1 MNGKNLYQNLKLKK
15 VAQRKNKVKIVS
27 EFIETLNLELS
38 LRFGDEPTAK
48 DIVSHLIERGMIDPK
63 RLRNYMVI
71 KDFDKL
77 LVTNDGNRTHS
88 FMDLSI
94 KYDITE
100 RTAQNI
106 VYKEREK
113 SKIHTDPTTK
123 PKKHN
128 LSVRQIA
135 APARP
140 D

>member
-1 MNGKNLYQNLKLKK
+1 M
-15 VAQRKNKVKIVS
+15 AQRKNKVKIVS

-38 LRFGDEPTAK
+38 LRFGDEPTTK

-106 VYKEREK
+106 VYKYREK
-113 SKIHTDPTTK
+113 SKMSNNI
-123 PKKHN
+123 
-128 LSVRQIA
+128 RG
-135 APARP
+135 
-140 D
+140 

>member
-1 MNGKNLYQNLKLKK
+1 M
-15 VAQRKNKVKIVS
+15 AQRKNKVKIVS

-38 LRFGDEPTAK
+38 LRFGDEPTTN

-100 RTAQNI
+100 RTTKHSLQG
-106 VYKEREK
+106 EREVK
-113 SKIHTDPTTK
+113 NI
-123 PKKHN
+123 
-128 LSVRQIA
+128 
-135 APARP
+135 
-140 D
+140 